1 MCHIFTSDD
10 DAPEAAPEV
19 HFKATATA
27 EKLITTD
34 SVGITSTGGF
44 NSKSYWDTW
53 SKARSCFVVEFGQSK
68 HSWKLKNYERFR
80 ETQLSNFTS
89 TST

>member
-53 SKARSCFVVEFGQSK
+53 SKARSMFCGGVWPKQTFLETE
-68 HSWKLKNYERFR
+68 KL
-80 ETQLSNFTS
+80 
-89 TST
+89 